1 MKKVVFIGLILCLNI
16 DATAQWKLSHPEK
29 LGFSEQ
35 RLERLTETLDAYV
48 ENDQLAGGVAL
59 IARKGDIGYLH
70 VFGQRDIESGDVM
83 QEDTIF
89 RIASQTKAI
98 VSAGIMILQ
107 EEGKLLITDPLHKY
121 IPEFENS
128 TVAEPNEQGG
138 YTVVPAN
145 RAITLRDL
153 LTHTAGI
160 GYGNGVA
167 ADKWE
172 EAGIQGWYFAYRDE
186 PVLETIKRM
195 GALPMDAHPG
205 EKWVYGYN
213 TDILGAVIEV
223 ASGITLAGFL
233 ADRIFE
239 PLGMNDTHF
248 YLPEEKLDRLAVVY
262 SSKEEGG
269 IEKAPDP
276 GMMVGQGAYVE
287 GPRMSYSGGAGL
299 LSTAFDYARFLQM
312 ILNGGELDGERVLSR
327 HSVAAMGR
335 NHMRDVPFN
344 PGVGFGLGFSVVE
357 DAGARGNLG
366 SVGELGWGGAY
377 HTSYWIDQ
385 AEEIVAV
392 YMTNLIPARQIDDHQ
407 KFRTLLY
414 QALQ

>member
-1 MKKVVFIGLILCLNI
+1 MTCMIWN
-16 DATAQWKLSHPEK
+16 T
-29 LGFSEQ
+29 
-35 RLERLTETLDAYV
+35 
-48 ENDQLAGGVAL
+48 
-59 IARKGDIGYLH
+59 
-70 VFGQRDIESGDVM
+70 
-83 QEDTIF
+83 
-89 RIASQTKAI
+89 I

-107 EEGKLLITDPLHKY
+107 EEGKLLISDPLHKY

-172 EAGIQGWYFAYRDE
+172 EAGMQGWYFAYRDE

-205 EKWVYGYN
+205 DRWVYGYN

-223 ASGITLAGFL
+223 ASGMSLDAFL
-233 ADRIFE
+233 KERIFD
-239 PLGMNDTHF
+239 PLGMDDTHF
-248 YLPEEKLDRLAVVY
+248 FLPSEKINRLAVVY
-262 SSKEEGG
+262 SSKETGG
-269 IEKAPDP
+269 IEKAPEP

-299 LSTAFDYARFLQM
+299 LSTAHDYARFLQM
-312 ILNGGELDGERVLSR
+312 ILNEGELDGERVLSR

-377 HTSYWIDQ
+377 HTSYWIDP

-392 YMTNLIPARQIDDHQ
+392 YMTNLIPAMNIDDHQ